1 MPDNGM
7 VELRVDP
14 FPSANELDALW
25 LQAWGSHASEDFP
38 RILSRSL
45 AHVGAYESGELVGF
59 VNVAWD
65 GGIHA
70 FILDTCV
77 HPRLRRQGVATRLVS
92 EATGVAR
99 DRGAHW
105 LHVDFEPHLSSFYRS
120 CGFRPTEA
128 GLIKL
133 Q

>member
-1 MPDNGM
+1 M
-7 VELRVDP
+7 VELRIDT
-14 FPSANELDALW
+14 FPSPDELDALW
-25 LQAWGSHASEDFP
+25 LEAWDSRASKDFP

-45 AHVGAYESGELVGF
+45 AHIGAYENDELVGF

-77 HPRLRRQGVATRLVS
+77 HPRMRRRGIAKSLVK
-92 EATGVAR
+92 EATKVAK

-105 LHVDFEPHLSSFYRS
+105 LHVDFEPHLLSFYRS
-120 CGFRPTEA
+120 CGFMPTEA
-128 GLIKL
+128 GLLKL
-133 Q
+133 K